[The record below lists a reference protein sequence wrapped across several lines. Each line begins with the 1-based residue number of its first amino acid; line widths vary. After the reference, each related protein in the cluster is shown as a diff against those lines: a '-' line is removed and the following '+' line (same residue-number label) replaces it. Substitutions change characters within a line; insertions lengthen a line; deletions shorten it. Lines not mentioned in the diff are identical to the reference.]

1 MAEKTQ
7 RPVIQRATI
16 QRPQKAVIQ
25 RPQRVPRGM
34 MAPDFDTLFEPDD
47 PAMLD
52 GLADLG
58 DIEANA
64 DREVDIALDELLAQ
78 RRQQKERWR
87 TTNDD
92 EFWFAVCFQSR
103 AQKEEFLARLG
114 LADLGDKY
122 LDGLRV
128 SARLGTPIE
137 PIPLEKPATA
147 KKLIKKGGE

>member
-52 GLADLG
+52 GLPDLG

-103 AQKEEFLARLG
+103 AQKEEFLARLEAAVEGKTAELIAEATG
-114 LADLGDKY
+114 LPVTPAV
-122 LDGLRV
+122 RV
-128 SARLGTPIE
+128 LAPDEAAKAAKLA
-137 PIPLEKPATA
+137 ATA
-147 KKLIKKGGE
+147 

>member
-1 MAEKTQ
+1 MVEKVQ
-7 RPVIQRATI
+7 RPVVQRTAI
-16 QRPQKAVIQ
+16 QRPQKVAIQ
-25 RPQRVPRGM
+25 RPARVPRGM

-47 PAMLD
+47 SAALD
-52 GLADLG
+52 SLADLG

-64 DREVDIALDELLAQ
+64 DREVDIALSELLAQ

-128 SARLGTPIE
+128 STRLGVPIE

-147 KKLIKKGGE
+147 KKSIKKGGE